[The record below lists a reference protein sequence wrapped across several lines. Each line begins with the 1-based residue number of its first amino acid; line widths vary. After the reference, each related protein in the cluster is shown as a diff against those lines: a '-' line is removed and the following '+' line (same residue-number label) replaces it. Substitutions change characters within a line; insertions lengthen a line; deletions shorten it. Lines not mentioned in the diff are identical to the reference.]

1 MRTVYRID
9 RGNPKLLFIRRFYM
23 ARPSTERRDCTNCPF
38 PDTMP
43 AMSTESHILVIDD
56 DPDIAKAAR
65 LLLERH
71 GMRVST
77 AANPE
82 AAWVLLASEP
92 IDVILLDLN
101 FARGRT
107 TGEEGF
113 AMLDRLIAADAR
125 AVVIVVTGHSGIAVA
140 VRAMRSGA
148 TDFVIKPWN
157 NERLLTTV
165 ERGLALR
172 RAKLE
177 IAATPPVPDGILL
190 GESAGIARARDLI
203 ARVAPTAAPILV
215 HGAAGTGKTLI
226 ARLVHQ
232 ASPHADLPLVTLD
245 AETAD
250 AATIAA
256 RTAETAGRMLVI
268 DHIDRLPRALHG
280 VLLSTL
286 DRVRVVATTRLDRAG
301 VRAAIGEDLLDR
313 VGTIEIT
320 LPPIADR
327 AGDAVILARHFL
339 ALFAYRHGKPD
350 RPLDADAARAIAADR
365 WPDNVRGLRQA
376 MERAVL
382 LGNGDAHAI
391 DDLLPSPAIAEPQSL
406 APDLSLARN
415 EETLITAALERHAF
429 NVSRAAAQLGLTRAA
444 LYRRMARYGL

>member
-1 MRTVYRID
+1 
-9 RGNPKLLFIRRFYM
+9 
-23 ARPSTERRDCTNCPF
+23 
-38 PDTMP
+38 
-43 AMSTESHILVIDD
+43 MSTESHILVVDD

-82 AAWVLLASEP
+82 TAWVLLAGEP
-92 IDVILLDLN
+92 IDIILLDLN

-125 AVVIVVTGHSGIAVA
+125 VVVIVVTGHSGIAVA

-177 IAATPPVPDGILL
+177 TAATPPVHDGILL

-203 ARVAPTAAPILV
+203 ARVAPTAAPILI
-215 HGAAGTGKTLI
+215 HGGAGTGKTLI
-226 ARLVHQ
+226 ARLIHQ
-232 ASPHADLPLVTLD
+232 ASRQAHRPLITLD
-245 AETAD
+245 AEAAD
-250 AATIAA
+250 ADGIAA
-256 RTAETAGRMLVI
+256 RSAEAASGMLVI
-268 DHIDRLPRALHG
+268 DHIDRLPRALHAALVAG
-280 VLLSTL
+280 LADT
-286 DRVRVVATTRLDRAG
+286 RVVATTRLDRAG
-301 VRAAIGEDLLDR
+301 LRTAIGEDLLDR
-313 VGTIEIT
+313 VATIDIA
-320 LPPIADR
+320 LPALVDR
-327 AGDAVILARHFL
+327 ADDAVLLARHFL
-339 ALFAYRHGKPD
+339 ALFAYRHAKPSA
-350 RPLDADAARAIAADR
+350 PLDAATASAIAADR

-376 MERAVL
+376 IERAVL
-382 LGNGDAHAI
+382 LGS
-391 DDLLPSPAIAEPQSL
+391 DDVLLSPDTAEPTAL

-415 EETLITAALERHAF
+415 EQTLITAALERHAF

>member
-1 MRTVYRID
+1 M
-9 RGNPKLLFIRRFYM
+9 
-23 ARPSTERRDCTNCPF
+23 S
-38 PDTMP
+38 

-82 AAWVLLASEP
+82 AAWVLLAGEP
-92 IDVILLDLN
+92 VDVILLDLN
-101 FARGRT
+101 VARGRT

-177 IAATPPVPDGILL
+177 TAAIPPVHDGILL

-203 ARVAPTAAPILV
+203 ARVAPTTAPILV
-215 HGAAGTGKTLI
+215 HGAAGTGKTLV
-226 ARLVHQ
+226 ARLIHQ
-232 ASPHADLPLVTLD
+232 ASRQAHLPLVTLD
-245 AETAD
+245 AEAAD
-250 AATIAA
+250 PDNIAA
-256 RTAETAGRMLVI
+256 RTAEAAGGTLVI
-268 DHIDRLPRALHG
+268 DHIDRLPRAFHAALVAG
-280 VLLSTL
+280 LADT
-286 DRVRVVATTRLDRAG
+286 RVIATTRLDRVG
-301 VRAAIGEDLLDR
+301 LGRAIGEDLLDR
-313 VGTIEIT
+313 VATIDIP
-320 LPPIADR
+320 LPALVDR
-327 AGDAVILARHFL
+327 AGDAVVLARHFL
-339 ALFAYRHGKPD
+339 ALFAYRHGTPTLA
-350 RPLDADAARAIAADR
+350 LDEDSARAIAADR
-365 WPDNVRGLRQA
+365 WPDNVRGLRQTL
-376 MERAVL
+376 ERAVL
-382 LGNGDAHAI
+382 LGNGDLMLAP
-391 DDLLPSPAIAEPQSL
+391 DMAEPPSL

-415 EETLITAALERHAF
+415 EETLIKAALERHAF

>member
-1 MRTVYRID
+1 
-9 RGNPKLLFIRRFYM
+9 
-23 ARPSTERRDCTNCPF
+23 
-38 PDTMP
+38 
-43 AMSTESHILVIDD
+43 MSTESHILVIDD

-82 AAWVLLASEP
+82 AAWVLLAGEP

-177 IAATPPVPDGILL
+177 TAATPPVHDGILL
-190 GESAGIARARDLI
+190 GESAGITRARDLV
-203 ARVAPTAAPILV
+203 ARVAPTAAPILI
-215 HGAAGTGKTLI
+215 HGAAGTGKTLV

-232 ASPHADLPLVTLD
+232 ASSHAALPLITVD
-245 AETAD
+245 AEAAD
-250 AATIAA
+250 AAVIAQQ
-256 RTAETAGRMLVI
+256 TAAAAGGLLVI
-268 DHIDRLPRALHG
+268 DHIDRLPRALNG
-280 VLLSTL
+280 VLLSAL
-286 DRVRVVATTRLDRAG
+286 DGIRVIATTRLDRTG
-301 VRAAIGEDLLDR
+301 VRVAIGEDLLDR
-313 VGTIEIT
+313 VGTIEIA
-320 LPPIADR
+320 LPPLVDR
-327 AGDAVILARHFL
+327 AGDVALLARHFL
-339 ALFAYRHGKPD
+339 ALFAYRHGKPL
-350 RPLDADAARAIAADR
+350 RPLDADAVQAIAADR
-365 WPDNVRGLRQA
+365 WPDNVRGLRQM

-382 LGNGDAHAI
+382 LGNGETYAI
-391 DDLLPSPAIAEPQSL
+391 SDLLRSPGAAEPQSL

>member
-1 MRTVYRID
+1 
-9 RGNPKLLFIRRFYM
+9 
-23 ARPSTERRDCTNCPF
+23 
-38 PDTMP
+38 
-43 AMSTESHILVIDD
+43 MSTESHILVIDD

-82 AAWVLLASEP
+82 AAWVLLAGEP

-177 IAATPPVPDGILL
+177 TAATPPVHDGILL
-190 GESAGIARARDLI
+190 GESAGIARARDLV
-203 ARVAPTAAPILV
+203 ARVAPTAAPILI

-232 ASPHADLPLVTLD
+232 ASPHASLPLITVD
-245 AETAD
+245 AEAAD
-250 AATIAA
+250 AAVIAQQ
-256 RTAETAGRMLVI
+256 TAAAAGGLLVI
-268 DHIDRLPRALHG
+268 DHIDRLPRALNG
-280 VLLSTL
+280 VLLSAL
-286 DRVRVVATTRLDRAG
+286 DGIRVIATARLDRTG
-301 VRAAIGEDLLDR
+301 VRGAIGEDLLDR

-320 LPPIADR
+320 LPPLVDR
-327 AGDAVILARHFL
+327 AGDAALLARHFL
-339 ALFAYRHGKPD
+339 ALFAYRHGKPL
-350 RPLDADAARAIAADR
+350 RPLDADTAQTIAADR
-365 WPDNVRGLRQA
+365 WPDNVRGLRQT

-382 LGNGDAHAI
+382 LGNGETYAI
-391 DDLLPSPAIAEPQSL
+391 GDLLRSPDSAEPQSL

>member
-1 MRTVYRID
+1 MT
-9 RGNPKLLFIRRFYM
+9 
-23 ARPSTERRDCTNCPF
+23 
-38 PDTMP
+38 

-82 AAWVLLASEP
+82 AAWVLLAGEP

-177 IAATPPVPDGILL
+177 IAATPPIYDGILL
-190 GESAGIARARDLI
+190 GESAGIARARDLM
-203 ARVAPTAAPILV
+203 ARVAPTAAPILI

-232 ASPHADLPLVTLD
+232 ASPHASLPFVTLD
-245 AETAD
+245 AEAAD
-250 AATIAA
+250 ATVIAE
-256 RTAETAGRMLVI
+256 RTAAAAGGMLVI
-268 DHIDRLPRALHG
+268 DHIDRLPRALSG
-280 VLLSTL
+280 VLLSAL
-286 DRVRVVATTRLDRAG
+286 EGIRVTATTRLDRTG

-313 VGTIEIT
+313 VGTIEIA
-320 LPPIADR
+320 LPQLVDR
-327 AGDAVILARHFL
+327 AGDAVLLARHFL
-339 ALFAYRHGKPD
+339 ALFAYRHGKPLGT
-350 RPLDADAARAIAADR
+350 LDADTVHAIAADR
-365 WPDNVRGLRQA
+365 WPDNVRGLRQT

-382 LGNGDAHAI
+382 LGNGETHAI
-391 DDLLPSPAIAEPQSL
+391 GDLLLSPGAVEPQSL

>member
-1 MRTVYRID
+1 
-9 RGNPKLLFIRRFYM
+9 
-23 ARPSTERRDCTNCPF
+23 
-38 PDTMP
+38 
-43 AMSTESHILVIDD
+43 MSTESHILVIDD

-77 AANPE
+77 ATNPE
-82 AAWVLLASEP
+82 AAWVLLAGEP

-177 IAATPPVPDGILL
+177 SAATPPVHDGILL
-190 GESAGIARARDLI
+190 GESAGITRARDLI
-203 ARVAPTAAPILV
+203 ARVAPTAAPILI

-226 ARLVHQ
+226 ARLAHQ
-232 ASPHADLPLVTLD
+232 ASPHAGLPFVSLD
-245 AETAD
+245 AEAAD
-250 AATIAA
+250 ASVIAE
-256 RTAETAGRMLVI
+256 RTATAAGGMLVI
-268 DHIDRLPRALHG
+268 DHIDRLPRALNG
-280 VLLSTL
+280 VLLSAL
-286 DRVRVVATTRLDRAG
+286 DGIRVIATTRLDRSG
-301 VRAAIGEDLLDR
+301 VREAIGEDLLDQ
-313 VGTIEIT
+313 VGTIGVA
-320 LPPIADR
+320 LPPLVDR
-327 AGDAVILARHFL
+327 AGDAVLLARHFL
-339 ALFAYRHGKPD
+339 ALFAYRHGKPLK
-350 RPLDADAARAIAADR
+350 PLDADAVQAIAADR

-376 MERAVL
+376 TERAIL
-382 LGNGDAHAI
+382 LGSGETYAIGDFTLSA
-391 DDLLPSPAIAEPQSL
+391 DTAEPQSL

>member
-1 MRTVYRID
+1 MT
-9 RGNPKLLFIRRFYM
+9 
-23 ARPSTERRDCTNCPF
+23 
-38 PDTMP
+38 

-71 GMRVST
+71 GMRVLTS
-77 AANPE
+77 ANPE
-82 AAWVLLASEP
+82 AAWVLLAGEP

-107 TGEEGF
+107 NGEEGF

-177 IAATPPVPDGILL
+177 IAATPPVHDGILL
-190 GESAGIARARDLI
+190 GESAGIARARDLM
-203 ARVAPTAAPILV
+203 ARVAPTAAPILI

-232 ASPHADLPLVTLD
+232 ASPHAGLPFVTLD
-245 AETAD
+245 AEAAD
-250 AATIAA
+250 AAVIAE
-256 RTAETAGRMLVI
+256 RTAAAAGGLLVI
-268 DHIDRLPRALHG
+268 DHIDRLPRALNG
-280 VLLSTL
+280 VLLSAL
-286 DRVRVVATTRLDRAG
+286 EGIRVIATTRLDRTG
-301 VRAAIGEDLLDR
+301 VRTAIGEDLLDR
-313 VGTIEIT
+313 IGTIEIA
-320 LPPIADR
+320 LPPLVDR
-327 AGDAVILARHFL
+327 AGDAVLLARHFL
-339 ALFAYRHGKPD
+339 ALFAYRHGKPL
-350 RPLDADAARAIAADR
+350 RPLDADAVQAIAADR
-365 WPDNVRGLRQA
+365 WPDNVRGLRQT

-382 LGNGDAHAI
+382 LGNAETHAI
-391 DDLLPSPAIAEPQSL
+391 GDLLLSPGTAEPQSL

>member
-1 MRTVYRID
+1 
-9 RGNPKLLFIRRFYM
+9 
-23 ARPSTERRDCTNCPF
+23 
-38 PDTMP
+38 
-43 AMSTESHILVIDD
+43 MSTESHILVIDD

-82 AAWVLLASEP
+82 AAWVLLAGEA

-113 AMLDRLIAADAR
+113 TMLDRLIAADAR

-172 RAKLE
+172 RARLE
-177 IAATPPVPDGILL
+177 TAATPPVHDGILL

-203 ARVAPTAAPILV
+203 ARVAPTTAPILV

-226 ARLVHQ
+226 ARLIHQ
-232 ASPHADLPLVTLD
+232 ASPHAHMQLVTLD
-245 AETAD
+245 AEAAD
-250 AATIAA
+250 AAAIAE
-256 RTAETAGRMLVI
+256 RTAAAAGGMLVI
-268 DHIDRLPRALHG
+268 DHIDRLPRALNG
-280 VLLSTL
+280 VLLAAL
-286 DRVRVVATTRLDRAG
+286 DGIRVIATSRLDRIG
-301 VRAAIGEDLLDR
+301 IRGAIGEDVLDR
-313 VGTIEIT
+313 VATIEIP
-320 LPPIADR
+320 LPPLVDR
-327 AGDAVILARHFL
+327 VGDAVVLARHFL
-339 ALFAYRHGKPD
+339 ALFAYRHG
-350 RPLDADAARAIAADR
+350 RPSIALDEDAARAIAADR
-365 WPDNVRGLRQA
+365 WPDNVRGLRQTI
-376 MERAVL
+376 ERAVL
-382 LGNGDAHAI
+382 LGNS
-391 DDLLPSPAIAEPQSL
+391 DLMLSPATAEPAAL

-415 EETLITAALERHAF
+415 EESLITAALERHAF

>member
-1 MRTVYRID
+1 
-9 RGNPKLLFIRRFYM
+9 
-23 ARPSTERRDCTNCPF
+23 
-38 PDTMP
+38 
-43 AMSTESHILVIDD
+43 MSTESHILVIDD

-77 AANPE
+77 ATNPE
-82 AAWVLLASEP
+82 AAWVLLAGEP

-177 IAATPPVPDGILL
+177 SAATPPVHDGILL
-190 GESAGIARARDLI
+190 GESAGITRARDLI
-203 ARVAPTAAPILV
+203 ARVAPTAAPILI

-226 ARLVHQ
+226 ARLAHQ
-232 ASPHADLPLVTLD
+232 ASPHAGLPFVSLD
-245 AETAD
+245 AEAAD
-250 AATIAA
+250 ASVIAE
-256 RTAETAGRMLVI
+256 RTATAAGGMLVI
-268 DHIDRLPRALHG
+268 DHIDRLPRALNG
-280 VLLSTL
+280 VLLSAL
-286 DRVRVVATTRLDRAG
+286 DGIRVIATTRLDRSG
-301 VRAAIGEDLLDR
+301 VREAIGEDLLDQ
-313 VGTIEIT
+313 VGTIGVA
-320 LPPIADR
+320 LPPLVDR
-327 AGDAVILARHFL
+327 AGDAVLLARHFL
-339 ALFAYRHGKPD
+339 ALFAYRHGKLLK
-350 RPLDADAARAIAADR
+350 PLDADAVQAIAADR

-376 MERAVL
+376 TERAIL
-382 LGNGDAHAI
+382 LGSGETYAIGDFTLSA
-391 DDLLPSPAIAEPQSL
+391 DTAEPQSL

>member
-1 MRTVYRID
+1 MT
-9 RGNPKLLFIRRFYM
+9 
-23 ARPSTERRDCTNCPF
+23 
-38 PDTMP
+38 

-82 AAWVLLASEP
+82 AAWVLLAGEP

-177 IAATPPVPDGILL
+177 TAAIPPVHDGILL
-190 GESAGIARARDLI
+190 GESAGIARARDLV
-203 ARVAPTAAPILV
+203 ARVAPTAAPILI

-232 ASPHADLPLVTLD
+232 ASSHAALPLITVD
-245 AETAD
+245 AEAAD
-250 AATIAA
+250 AAVIAQQ
-256 RTAETAGRMLVI
+256 TAAAVGGLLVI
-268 DHIDRLPRALHG
+268 DHIDRLPRALNG
-280 VLLSTL
+280 VLLSAL
-286 DRVRVVATTRLDRAG
+286 DGIRVIATTRLDRIG
-301 VRAAIGEDLLDR
+301 VRGAIGEDLLDR
-313 VGTIEIT
+313 VGTIEIA
-320 LPPIADR
+320 LPPLVDR
-327 AGDAVILARHFL
+327 AGDAALLARHFL
-339 ALFAYRHGKPD
+339 ALFAYRHGKPLT
-350 RPLDADAARAIAADR
+350 PLDADAAQAIAADR
-365 WPDNVRGLRQA
+365 WPDNVRGLRQT

-382 LGNGDAHAI
+382 LGNGETYAI
-391 DDLLPSPAIAEPQSL
+391 GDLLRSPGSAEPQSL

-415 EETLITAALERHAF
+415 EEALITAALERHAF

>member
-1 MRTVYRID
+1 
-9 RGNPKLLFIRRFYM
+9 M
-23 ARPSTERRDCTNCPF
+23 AT
-38 PDTMP
+38 
-43 AMSTESHILVIDD
+43 MSTESHILVVDD

-77 AANPE
+77 AASPE
-82 AAWVLLASEP
+82 AAWVLLAGEP
-92 IDVILLDLN
+92 IDIILLDLN

-165 ERGLALR
+165 ERGLTLR

-177 IAATPPVPDGILL
+177 TAATPPMHDGILL

-203 ARVAPTAAPILV
+203 ARVAPTAAPILI

-226 ARLVHQ
+226 ARLIHQ
-232 ASPHADLPLVTLD
+232 ASRLAHRPLVTLD
-245 AETAD
+245 AEAAD
-250 AATIAA
+250 ADGIAA
-256 RTAETAGRMLVI
+256 RSAEAAGGMLVI
-268 DHIDRLPRALHG
+268 DHIDRLPRALHAALVAG
-280 VLLSTL
+280 LADT
-286 DRVRVVATTRLDRAG
+286 RVVATTRLDRAG
-301 VRAAIGEDLLDR
+301 LRTAIGEDLLDR
-313 VGTIEIT
+313 IATIDIA
-320 LPPIADR
+320 LPALVDR
-327 AGDAVILARHFL
+327 ADDAVLLARHFL
-339 ALFAYRHGKPD
+339 ALFAYRHVKPSA
-350 RPLDADAARAIAADR
+350 PLDAATASAIAADR

-376 MERAVL
+376 IERAVL
-382 LGNGDAHAI
+382 LGS
-391 DDLLPSPAIAEPQSL
+391 DDVLLSPNTAEPTAL

-415 EETLITAALERHAF
+415 EQTLVTAALERHAF

>member
-1 MRTVYRID
+1 
-9 RGNPKLLFIRRFYM
+9 
-23 ARPSTERRDCTNCPF
+23 
-38 PDTMP
+38 MP
-43 AMSTESHILVIDD
+43 TMSTESHILVIDD

-77 AANPE
+77 AADPE
-82 AAWVLLASEP
+82 AAWVLLAGEP

-165 ERGLALR
+165 ERGVALR

-177 IAATPPVPDGILL
+177 TAATPPVASGVLL
-190 GESAGIARARDLI
+190 GESAGIARARDLL
-203 ARVAPTAAPILV
+203 ARVAPTTAAILV

-226 ARLVHQ
+226 AQLIHQ
-232 ASPHADLPLVTLD
+232 ASPQAHLPLVTLD
-245 AETAD
+245 AGAAD
-250 AATIAA
+250 ADSIAALADTIA
-256 RTAETAGRMLVI
+256 GGMLVI
-268 DHIDRLPRALHG
+268 DHIDRLPRTLHATLLTAFAGPLRG
-280 VLLSTL
+280 V
-286 DRVRVVATTRLDRAG
+286 RIVATTRLDRPG
-301 VRAAIGEDLLDR
+301 IRAAIGEDLLDR
-313 VGTIEIT
+313 VGTIDIA
-320 LPPIADR
+320 LPPLIDR
-327 AGDAVILARHFL
+327 AGDALLLARHFL
-339 ALFAYRHGKPD
+339 ALFAYRHGKPSS
-350 RPLDADAARAIAADR
+350 PLGPDAASAIAADR

-376 MERAVL
+376 IERAVL
-382 LGNGDAHAI
+382 LDSGDVM
-391 DDLLPSPAIAEPQSL
+391 PAPDAAEPTAL

-415 EETLITAALERHAF
+415 EEAMITAALERHAF

>member
-1 MRTVYRID
+1 
-9 RGNPKLLFIRRFYM
+9 M
-23 ARPSTERRDCTNCPF
+23 A
-38 PDTMP
+38 
-43 AMSTESHILVIDD
+43 AMSTESNILVVDD

-82 AAWVLLASEP
+82 AAWVLLAGEP

-177 IAATPPVPDGILL
+177 TAAKPPVHDGILL
-190 GESAGIARARDLI
+190 GEGAGIARARDLI
-203 ARVAPTAAPILV
+203 ARIAPTAAPILIY
-215 HGAAGTGKTLI
+215 GAAGTGKTLI
-226 ARLVHQ
+226 ARLIHQ
-232 ASPHADLPLVTLD
+232 ASRQAHRPLVTLD
-245 AETAD
+245 AEAAD
-250 AATIAA
+250 ADGIAA
-256 RTAETAGRMLVI
+256 RSAEAAGGMLVI
-268 DHIDRLPRALHG
+268 DHIDRLPRALHAALVAG
-280 VLLSTL
+280 LADT
-286 DRVRVVATTRLDRAG
+286 RVVATTRLDRAG
-301 VRAAIGEDLLDR
+301 LRTAIGEDLLDR
-313 VGTIEIT
+313 VATIDIA
-320 LPPIADR
+320 LPALVDR
-327 AGDAVILARHFL
+327 ADDAVLLARHFL
-339 ALFAYRHGKPD
+339 ALFAYRHAKPNA
-350 RPLDADAARAIAADR
+350 PLDAATASAIAADR

-376 MERAVL
+376 IERAVL
-382 LGNGDAHAI
+382 LGS
-391 DDLLPSPAIAEPQSL
+391 DDVLLSPETVEPTAL

-415 EETLITAALERHAF
+415 EQTLITAALERHAF

>member
-1 MRTVYRID
+1 
-9 RGNPKLLFIRRFYM
+9 M
-23 ARPSTERRDCTNCPF
+23 AT
-38 PDTMP
+38 
-43 AMSTESHILVIDD
+43 MSTESHILVVDD

-65 LLLERH
+65 LLLERN

-82 AAWVLLASEP
+82 TAWVLLAGEP
-92 IDVILLDLN
+92 IDIILLDLN

-177 IAATPPVPDGILL
+177 TAATPPVHDGILL

-203 ARVAPTAAPILV
+203 ARVAPTAAPILI
-215 HGAAGTGKTLI
+215 HGGAGTGKTLI
-226 ARLVHQ
+226 ARLIHQ
-232 ASPHADLPLVTLD
+232 ASRQAHRPLITLD
-245 AETAD
+245 AEAAD
-250 AATIAA
+250 ADGIAA
-256 RTAETAGRMLVI
+256 RSAEAASGMLVI
-268 DHIDRLPRALHG
+268 DHIDRLPRALHAALVAG
-280 VLLSTL
+280 LADT
-286 DRVRVVATTRLDRAG
+286 RVVATTRLDRAG
-301 VRAAIGEDLLDR
+301 LRTAIGEDLLDR
-313 VGTIEIT
+313 VATIDIA
-320 LPPIADR
+320 LPALVDR
-327 AGDAVILARHFL
+327 ADDAVLLARHFL
-339 ALFAYRHGKPD
+339 ALFAYRHAKPSA
-350 RPLDADAARAIAADR
+350 PLDAATASAIAADR

-376 MERAVL
+376 IERAVL
-382 LGNGDAHAI
+382 LGSEDV
-391 DDLLPSPAIAEPQSL
+391 LLSPDTAEPTAL

-415 EETLITAALERHAF
+415 EQTLITAALERHAF

>member
-1 MRTVYRID
+1 MT
-9 RGNPKLLFIRRFYM
+9 
-23 ARPSTERRDCTNCPF
+23 
-38 PDTMP
+38 

-82 AAWVLLASEP
+82 EAWVLLAGEP

-172 RAKLE
+172 RARLE
-177 IAATPPVPDGILL
+177 TAAIPPVHDGILL
-190 GESAGIARARDLI
+190 GESAGITRARDLV
-203 ARVAPTAAPILV
+203 ARVAPTAAPILI
-215 HGAAGTGKTLI
+215 HGAAGTGKTLV

-232 ASPHADLPLVTLD
+232 ASSHAALPLITVD
-245 AETAD
+245 AEAAD
-250 AATIAA
+250 AAVIAQQ
-256 RTAETAGRMLVI
+256 TAAAAGGLLVI
-268 DHIDRLPRALHG
+268 DHIDRLPRALNG
-280 VLLSTL
+280 VLLSAL
-286 DRVRVVATTRLDRAG
+286 DGIRVIATTRLDRIG
-301 VRAAIGEDLLDR
+301 VRGAIGEDLLDR
-313 VGTIEIT
+313 VGTIEIA
-320 LPPIADR
+320 LPPLVDR
-327 AGDAVILARHFL
+327 AGDVALLARHFL
-339 ALFAYRHGKPD
+339 ALFAYRHGKPL
-350 RPLDADAARAIAADR
+350 RPLDADAVQAIAADR
-365 WPDNVRGLRQA
+365 WPDNVRGLRQM

-382 LGNGDAHAI
+382 LGNGETYAI
-391 DDLLPSPAIAEPQSL
+391 SDLLRSPGAAEPQSL

-415 EETLITAALERHAF
+415 EEALITAALERHAF

>member
-1 MRTVYRID
+1 
-9 RGNPKLLFIRRFYM
+9 
-23 ARPSTERRDCTNCPF
+23 
-38 PDTMP
+38 MP
-43 AMSTESHILVIDD
+43 TMSTESHILVVDD

-71 GMRVST
+71 GMRVSI

-82 AAWVLLASEP
+82 TAWVLLAGEP
-92 IDVILLDLN
+92 IDIILLDLN

-107 TGEEGF
+107 SGEEGF

-177 IAATPPVPDGILL
+177 TAATPPVHDGILL

-203 ARVAPTAAPILV
+203 ARVAPTAAPILI
-215 HGAAGTGKTLI
+215 HGGAGTGKTLI
-226 ARLVHQ
+226 ARLIHQ
-232 ASPHADLPLVTLD
+232 ASRQAHRPLVTLD
-245 AETAD
+245 AEAAD
-250 AATIAA
+250 ADGIAA
-256 RTAETAGRMLVI
+256 RSAEAASGMLVI
-268 DHIDRLPRALHG
+268 DHIDRLPRALHAALVAG
-280 VLLSTL
+280 LADT
-286 DRVRVVATTRLDRAG
+286 RVVATTRLDRAG
-301 VRAAIGEDLLDR
+301 LRTAIGEDLLDR
-313 VGTIEIT
+313 VATIDIA
-320 LPPIADR
+320 LPALVDR
-327 AGDAVILARHFL
+327 ADDAVLLARHFL
-339 ALFAYRHGKPD
+339 ALFAYRHAKLSA
-350 RPLDADAARAIAADR
+350 PLDAATASAIAADR

-376 MERAVL
+376 IERAVL
-382 LGNGDAHAI
+382 LGS
-391 DDLLPSPAIAEPQSL
+391 DDVLLSPNTAEPTAL

-415 EETLITAALERHAF
+415 EQTLITAALERHAF

>member
-1 MRTVYRID
+1 
-9 RGNPKLLFIRRFYM
+9 
-23 ARPSTERRDCTNCPF
+23 
-38 PDTMP
+38 
-43 AMSTESHILVIDD
+43 MSTESHILVIDD

-77 AANPE
+77 AADPA
-82 AAWVLLASEP
+82 AAWVLLAGEP

-177 IAATPPVPDGILL
+177 IAATPPVHDGILL

-203 ARVAPTAAPILV
+203 ARVAPTAAAILI

-226 ARLVHQ
+226 ARLIHT
-232 ASPHADLPLVTLD
+232 ASPHVGLPFVSFD
-245 AETAD
+245 AEAAD
-250 AATIAA
+250 AAVIAE
-256 RTAETAGRMLVI
+256 RTATAAGGMLVI
-268 DHIDRLPRALHG
+268 DHIDRLPRALNG
-280 VLLSTL
+280 VLLSAL
-286 DRVRVVATTRLDRAG
+286 GGIRVIATTRLDRAG
-301 VRAAIGEDLLDR
+301 VREAIGADLLDQ
-313 VGTIEIT
+313 VGTIEVA
-320 LPPIADR
+320 LPPLVDR
-327 AGDAVILARHFL
+327 AGDAVLLARHFL
-339 ALFAYRHGKPD
+339 ALFAYRHGKPLK
-350 RPLDADAARAIAADR
+350 PLAADAVQAIAADR

-376 MERAVL
+376 TERAIL
-382 LGNGDAHAI
+382 LGSGETYAIGDFTLSA
-391 DDLLPSPAIAEPQSL
+391 DTAEPQSL

>member
-1 MRTVYRID
+1 
-9 RGNPKLLFIRRFYM
+9 
-23 ARPSTERRDCTNCPF
+23 
-38 PDTMP
+38 MP
-43 AMSTESHILVIDD
+43 GMSTESHILVIDD

-77 AANPE
+77 AADPE
-82 AAWVLLASEP
+82 AAWVMLAGEP

-165 ERGLALR
+165 ERGVALR

-177 IAATPPVPDGILL
+177 TAATPPVASGVLL
-190 GESAGIARARDLI
+190 GESAGIARARDLL
-203 ARVAPTAAPILV
+203 ARVAPTTAAILV

-226 ARLVHQ
+226 AQMIHR
-232 ASPHADLPLVTLD
+232 ASPQAHLPLVTLD
-245 AETAD
+245 AGAAD
-250 AATIAA
+250 ADSIAA
-256 RTAETAGRMLVI
+256 LASTTAGGMLVI
-268 DHIDRLPRALHG
+268 DHIDRLPRTLHATLLTAFAGPLRG
-280 VLLSTL
+280 V
-286 DRVRVVATTRLDRAG
+286 RIVATTRLDRAG
-301 VRAAIGEDLLDR
+301 IRAAIGEDLLDR
-313 VGTIEIT
+313 VGTIDIA
-320 LPPIADR
+320 LPPLIDR
-327 AGDAVILARHFL
+327 AGDALLLARHFL
-339 ALFAYRHGKPD
+339 ALFAYRHGKPSS
-350 RPLDADAARAIAADR
+350 PLGPDAASAIAADR

-376 MERAVL
+376 IERAVL
-382 LGNGDAHAI
+382 LDSGDVM
-391 DDLLPSPAIAEPQSL
+391 PAPDAAEPTAL

-415 EETLITAALERHAF
+415 EEAMITAALERHAF

>member
-1 MRTVYRID
+1 
-9 RGNPKLLFIRRFYM
+9 
-23 ARPSTERRDCTNCPF
+23 
-38 PDTMP
+38 MP
-43 AMSTESHILVIDD
+43 VMSTESHILVIDD

-82 AAWVLLASEP
+82 AAWVLLAGEP

-113 AMLDRLIAADAR
+113 TMLDRLIAADAR

-172 RAKLE
+172 RARLE
-177 IAATPPVPDGILL
+177 TAATPPVHDGILL

-203 ARVAPTAAPILV
+203 ARVAPTTAPILV

-226 ARLVHQ
+226 ARLIHQ
-232 ASPHADLPLVTLD
+232 ASPHAHLPLVTLD
-245 AETAD
+245 AEAAD
-250 AATIAA
+250 AAAIAE
-256 RTAETAGRMLVI
+256 RTAAAAGGMLVI
-268 DHIDRLPRALHG
+268 DHIDRLPRALNG
-280 VLLSTL
+280 VLLAAL
-286 DRVRVVATTRLDRAG
+286 DGIRVIATARLDRIG
-301 VRAAIGEDLLDR
+301 IRAAIGEDVLDR
-313 VGTIEIT
+313 VATIEIP
-320 LPPIADR
+320 LSPLVDR
-327 AGDAVILARHFL
+327 VGDAVVLARHFL
-339 ALFAYRHGKPD
+339 ALFAYRHG
-350 RPLDADAARAIAADR
+350 RPTIALDEDAARAIAADR
-365 WPDNVRGLRQA
+365 WPDNVRGLRQTI
-376 MERAVL
+376 ERAVL
-382 LGNGDAHAI
+382 LGNGD
-391 DDLLPSPAIAEPQSL
+391 LMLSPATAEPAAF

-415 EETLITAALERHAF
+415 EESLITAALERHAF

>member
-1 MRTVYRID
+1 MT
-9 RGNPKLLFIRRFYM
+9 
-23 ARPSTERRDCTNCPF
+23 
-38 PDTMP
+38 

-82 AAWVLLASEP
+82 AAWVLLAGGP

-177 IAATPPVPDGILL
+177 TAATSPVHDGILL
-190 GESAGIARARDLI
+190 GESAGIARARDLV
-203 ARVAPTAAPILV
+203 ARVAPTAAPILI

-232 ASPHADLPLVTLD
+232 ASPNASLPLITVD
-245 AETAD
+245 AEAAD
-250 AATIAA
+250 AAVIAQQT
-256 RTAETAGRMLVI
+256 TAAAGGLLVI
-268 DHIDRLPRALHG
+268 DHIDRLPRALNG
-280 VLLSTL
+280 VLLSAL
-286 DRVRVVATTRLDRAG
+286 DGIRVIATTRLDRTG
-301 VRAAIGEDLLDR
+301 VRGAIGEDLLDR
-313 VGTIEIT
+313 VGTIEIA
-320 LPPIADR
+320 LPPLVDR
-327 AGDAVILARHFL
+327 AGDAVLLARHFL
-339 ALFAYRHGKPD
+339 ALFAYRHGKPLG
-350 RPLDADAARAIAADR
+350 PLDADAVQAIAADR
-365 WPDNVRGLRQA
+365 WPDNVRGLRQT

-382 LGNGDAHAI
+382 LGDGETYAI
-391 DDLLPSPAIAEPQSL
+391 GDLLGSPGTAEPQSL

>member
-1 MRTVYRID
+1 
-9 RGNPKLLFIRRFYM
+9 
-23 ARPSTERRDCTNCPF
+23 
-38 PDTMP
+38 
-43 AMSTESHILVIDD
+43 MSTESHILVIDD

-82 AAWVLLASEP
+82 AAWVLLAGEP

-113 AMLDRLIAADAR
+113 TMLDRLIAADAR

-172 RAKLE
+172 RARLE
-177 IAATPPVPDGILL
+177 TAATPPVHDGILL

-203 ARVAPTAAPILV
+203 ARVAPTTAPILV

-226 ARLVHQ
+226 ARLIHQ
-232 ASPHADLPLVTLD
+232 ASPHAHLPLVTLD
-245 AETAD
+245 AEAAD
-250 AATIAA
+250 AAAIAE
-256 RTAETAGRMLVI
+256 RTAAAAGGMLVI
-268 DHIDRLPRALHG
+268 DHIDRLPRALNG
-280 VLLSTL
+280 VLLAAL
-286 DRVRVVATTRLDRAG
+286 DGIRVIATARLDR
-301 VRAAIGEDLLDR
+301 IGIR
-313 VGTIEIT
+313 GRSAKTCST
-320 LPPIADR
+320 GSPPSRFRCPRSSIASET
-327 AGDAVILARHFL
+327 
-339 ALFAYRHGKPD
+339 
-350 RPLDADAARAIAADR
+350 R
-365 WPDNVRGLRQA
+365 WC
-376 MERAVL
+376 
-382 LGNGDAHAI
+382 
-391 DDLLPSPAIAEPQSL
+391 SPAISWRC
-406 APDLSLARN
+406 SR
-415 EETLITAALERHAF
+415 TAMAG
-429 NVSRAAAQLGLTRAA
+429 RA
-444 LYRRMARYGL
+444 

>member
-1 MRTVYRID
+1 MT
-9 RGNPKLLFIRRFYM
+9 
-23 ARPSTERRDCTNCPF
+23 
-38 PDTMP
+38 

-82 AAWVLLASEP
+82 AAWVLLAGEP

-177 IAATPPVPDGILL
+177 TAATPPVHDGILL
-190 GESAGIARARDLI
+190 GESAGITRARDLV
-203 ARVAPTAAPILV
+203 ARVAPTAAPILI
-215 HGAAGTGKTLI
+215 HGAAGTGKTLV

-232 ASPHADLPLVTLD
+232 ASPHASLPLITVD
-245 AETAD
+245 AEAAD
-250 AATIAA
+250 ATVIAQQ
-256 RTAETAGRMLVI
+256 TAAAAGGLLVI
-268 DHIDRLPRALHG
+268 DHIDRLPRALNG
-280 VLLSTL
+280 VLLSAL
-286 DRVRVVATTRLDRAG
+286 DGIRVIATTRLDRTG
-301 VRAAIGEDLLDR
+301 VRVAIGEDLLDR
-313 VGTIEIT
+313 VGTIEIA
-320 LPPIADR
+320 LPPLVDR
-327 AGDAVILARHFL
+327 AGDVALLARHFL
-339 ALFAYRHGKPD
+339 ALFAYRHGKPL
-350 RPLDADAARAIAADR
+350 RPLDADTAQAIAADR
-365 WPDNVRGLRQA
+365 WPDNVRGLRQT

-382 LGNGDAHAI
+382 LGNGETYAAG
-391 DDLLPSPAIAEPQSL
+391 DLLLSPATAEPLSL

>member
-1 MRTVYRID
+1 MT
-9 RGNPKLLFIRRFYM
+9 
-23 ARPSTERRDCTNCPF
+23 
-38 PDTMP
+38 

-82 AAWVLLASEP
+82 AAWVLLAGEP

-177 IAATPPVPDGILL
+177 TAATPPVHDGILL
-190 GESAGIARARDLI
+190 GESAGITRARDLV
-203 ARVAPTAAPILV
+203 ARVAPTAAPILI
-215 HGAAGTGKTLI
+215 HGAAGTGKTLV

-232 ASPHADLPLVTLD
+232 ASSHAALPLITVD
-245 AETAD
+245 AEAAD
-250 AATIAA
+250 AAVIAQQ
-256 RTAETAGRMLVI
+256 TAAAAGGLLVI
-268 DHIDRLPRALHG
+268 DHIDRLPRALNG
-280 VLLSTL
+280 VLLSAL
-286 DRVRVVATTRLDRAG
+286 DGIRVIATTRLDRTG
-301 VRAAIGEDLLDR
+301 VRVAIGEDLLDR
-313 VGTIEIT
+313 VGTIEIA
-320 LPPIADR
+320 LPPLVDR
-327 AGDAVILARHFL
+327 AGDVALLARHFL
-339 ALFAYRHGKPD
+339 ALFAYRHGKPL
-350 RPLDADAARAIAADR
+350 RPLDADAVQAIAADR
-365 WPDNVRGLRQA
+365 WPDNVRGLRQM

-382 LGNGDAHAI
+382 LGNGETYAI
-391 DDLLPSPAIAEPQSL
+391 SDLLRSPGAAEPQSL